1 MCAELL
7 GLLGAHLITRECVA
21 LGVLA
26 LQTVGDLLPP
36 KVRKREGGGRDWMLC
51 GHKMLNMTKMN
62 DLGGF
67 HRVPEI

>member
-36 KVRKREGGGRDWMLC
+36 KVRKREGGERLDAVWSQNAK
-51 GHKMLNMTKMN
+51 HDK
-62 DLGGF
+62 DE
-67 HRVPEI
+67 RPWWVS